1 MLDDAQAFNIVTTI
15 IELAHS
21 LGLQIVAEGIETLE
35 QKDRLQELGCQI
47 GQGYLL
53 SKPLNIDKAN
63 KLIQSSKVEG
73 ILCP

>member
-1 MLDDAQAFNIVTTI
+1 
-15 IELAHS
+15 
-21 LGLQIVAEGIETLE
+21 VAEGIETLE

-53 SKPLNIDKAN
+53 SKPLRFDNAD
-63 KLIQSSKVEG
+63 KLIQTSKAEG

>member
-1 MLDDAQAFNIVTTI
+1 MLNDEQALNIVTTI

-21 LGLQIVAEGIETLE
+21 LKFQIVAEGIETLQ

-47 GQGYLL
+47 GQGYLF
-53 SKPLNIDKAN
+53 SKPLSFDNAD
-63 KLIQSSKVEG
+63 KLIQTSKAEG